1 MYLSHF
7 DLKEKPFQISPD
19 PKFLWLGETHKEALA
34 ALQYGISENRG
45 FLLLAG
51 DVGTGKTTLINE
63 FLDNL
68 DENTQVAIIPD
79 PGVEKLDFY
88 NFLIHAFDIEKT
100 FTSKGDFLVHFIHF
114 LHKSHAG
121 GKKVL
126 IIIDEAQR
134 LRHEMLEEIRQLSNI
149 EKKDTKLLNV
159 FLIGQHELVDALNEI
174 RNRALLQ
181 RITTKY
187 LLGPIKKTDVSD
199 YIEFRLHVAGTE
211 KKLFSSGAIRQ
222 IISFT
227 GCYPRLINVVCDHAL
242 LTAFVKGKK
251 KVDANIIK
259 DCIKDLEI
267 PVEKPKDEIIDSG
280 VFRSIITAV
289 RAILVHPVFRISIY
303 STLIILILFSFLF
316 FFLPSNINLLPHP
329 FRKAIQKTDKRMPA
343 VQPKSMAKKSQQI
356 VPSPQAVSSKQEPG
370 LPSSDLVENLKAGPE
385 SKAVAPDKPAPPFK
399 TKKFIVQFPLD
410 SNEFSSDTY
419 ALLDQIVDLVSQ
431 YDGLKINI
439 SGHTDSLGNYT
450 YNKRLS
456 EFRANVVKS
465 YFVGQGINPRQI
477 SAKGLGP
484 DQPVASNNT
493 QEGRRANRRV
503 EILLTPISQ

>member
-1 MYLSHF
+1 MYLSYF

-34 ALQYGISENRG
+34 SLQYGISDNRG

-68 DENTQVAIIPD
+68 DQDTLVATIPD
-79 PGVEKLDFY
+79 PGVGKLDFY

-114 LHKSHAG
+114 LHKSHAD

-134 LRHEMLEEIRQLSNI
+134 LNHEMLEEMRQLSNI

-159 FLIGQHELVDALNEI
+159 FLVGQHELVDALNETK
-174 RNRALLQ
+174 NRALLQ

-187 LLGPIKKTDVSD
+187 LLGPLKKTDVQD
-199 YIEFRLHVAGTE
+199 YIEFRLKVAGTE

-222 IISFT
+222 ITSFT

-242 LTAFVKGKK
+242 LTAFVKGKQ
-251 KVDANIIK
+251 KVDSTIVK
-259 DCIKDLEI
+259 DSIKDLEI
-267 PVEKPKDEIIDSG
+267 KVDKPDDENNGSG
-280 VFRSIITAV
+280 VIHSAQEGV
-289 RAILVHPVFRISIY
+289 KNILRHPVFRIAIY
-303 STLIILILFSFLF
+303 GTLIILVLLSFLLLF
-316 FFLPSNINLLPHP
+316 YPSKSGLMSRLSLQTIPKTEKTPSAAQPENTVM
-329 FRKAIQKTDKRMPA
+329 KIQQKVSP
-343 VQPKSMAKKSQQI
+343 SQT
-356 VPSPQAVSSKQEPG
+356 VSSEQIPG
-370 LPSSDLVENLKAGPE
+370 SFSANLPE
-385 SKAVAPDKPAPPFK
+385 SQNTEIESTSAVRVKKAPPFNEK
-399 TKKFIVQFPLD
+399 NFTIQFPLD
-410 SNEFSSDTY
+410 SNAFSNDTY
-419 ALLDQIVDLVSQ
+419 ALLDQIVDLVFQ
-431 YDGLKINI
+431 YDGIKINI
-439 SGHTDSLGNYT
+439 SGHTDSIGNYD

-465 YFVGQGINPRQI
+465 YFVGQGIDARQI
-477 SAKGLGP
+477 SVVGMGP
-484 DQPVASNNT
+484 DKPVAGNDT
-493 QEGRRANRRV
+493 QEGREANRRV
-503 EILLTPISQ
+503 EIQLTRISR

>member
-1 MYLSHF
+1 MYISHF
-7 DLKEKPFQISPD
+7 NLKEKPFQISPD
-19 PKFLWLGETHKEALA
+19 PKFLWLGEAHKEALA
-34 ALQYGISENRG
+34 ALEYGISDNRG

-68 DENTQVAIIPD
+68 DNNTQVAIIPD
-79 PGVEKLDFY
+79 PGVGKLDFY
-88 NFLIHAFDIEKT
+88 NFLIQAFDIEKT
-100 FTSKGDFLVHFIHF
+100 FKSKGDFLVHFIHF
-114 LHKSHAG
+114 LHKSHAE

-134 LRHEMLEEIRQLSNI
+134 LSHEMLEEIRQLSNI

-187 LLGPIKKTDVSD
+187 LLGPIKKTDVAD

-211 KKLFSSGAIRQ
+211 KKLFSSSAIRQ

-242 LTAFVKGKK
+242 LTAFVKGKSR
-251 KVDANIIK
+251 VDANIIK

-267 PVEKPKDEIIDSG
+267 SADRTSGENSDSG
-280 VFRSIITAV
+280 MIRS
-289 RAILVHPVFRISIY
+289 AIKAFFNHPVFRISVY
-303 STLIILILFSFLF
+303 GMLVILIFLSFLF
-316 FFLPSNINLLPHP
+316 FLYPSKFSLLPSTYRLP
-329 FRKAIQKTDKRMPA
+329 AQKIEKKPPA
-343 VQPKSMAKKSQQI
+343 APPKQPSKKSLQI
-356 VPSPQAVSSKQEPG
+356 AAVPQTESPTQRPDSPAGAFSQSPEKGTESTQA
-370 LPSSDLVENLKAGPE
+370 
-385 SKAVAPDKPAPPFK
+385 APVKTMPPFK
-399 TKKFIVQFPLD
+399 EKKFVIQFPLD

-419 ALLDQIVDLVSQ
+419 ALLDTIVDLASQ
-431 YDGLKINI
+431 YDGMTINI
-439 SGHTDSLGNYT
+439 SGHTDSIGNYA

-465 YFVGQGINPRQI
+465 YFVGQGIDSVKI
-477 SAKGLGP
+477 SAKGMGP
-484 DQPVASNNT
+484 DQPVAGNDT
-493 QEGRRANRRV
+493 PEGRRANRRV
-503 EILLTPISQ
+503 EIQLTHHIPQ

>member
-1 MYLSHF
+1 MYLSYF
-7 DLKEKPFQISPD
+7 NLKEKPFQISPD

-34 ALQYGISENRG
+34 ILQYGIGDNRG

-63 FLDNL
+63 FLNNL
-68 DENTQVAIIPD
+68 DKNTIVATIPD

-88 NFLIHAFDIEKT
+88 NFLIHAFNIEKT

-114 LHKSHAG
+114 LHKANAD

-134 LRHEMLEEIRQLSNI
+134 LSHEMLEEIRQLSNI

-159 FLIGQHELVDALNEI
+159 FLIGQHELVDALNETK
-174 RNRALLQ
+174 NRALLH

-187 LLGPIKKTDVSD
+187 LLGPLMKTDIHD
-199 YIEFRLHVAGTE
+199 YIEFRLKVAGTE

-222 IISFT
+222 IIAYT
-227 GCYPRLINVVCDHAL
+227 DCYPRLINVVCDHAL
-242 LTAFVKGKK
+242 LTAFVKGKQ
-251 KVDANIIK
+251 KVDATIVK

-267 PVEKPKDEIIDSG
+267 KVEKPKDEDNESG
-280 VFRSIITAV
+280 VIRSALNKV
-289 RAILVHPVFRISIY
+289 KNFLVHPVFRISIY
-303 STLIILILFSFLF
+303 GSLIILIFLSLFLF
-316 FFLPSNINLLPHP
+316 FYPSKSGWLSYLSLKSTQKIE
-329 FRKAIQKTDKRMPA
+329 KAPSAQ
-343 VQPKSMAKKSQQI
+343 QPKGIVKNIPQN
-356 VPSPQAVSSKQEPG
+356 VPSSKPVSSEQNSESLSNSRSESPKIK
-370 LPSSDLVENLKAGPE
+370 VE
-385 SKAVAPDKPAPPFK
+385 SKMVVPLKKVPPFK
-399 TKKFIVQFPLD
+399 EESFTIQFPLN
-410 SNEFSSDTY
+410 SNEFSTDTY

-431 YDGLKINI
+431 YDGIKINI
-439 SGHTDSLGNYT
+439 SGHTDSIGNYA

-465 YFVGQGINPRQI
+465 YFVGQCIDPKQI
-477 SAKGLGP
+477 SAVGVGP
-484 DQPVASNNT
+484 DRPVSGNDT

-503 EILLTPISQ
+503 EIQLIAGE